1 MSEADLDDVYA
12 SDEYE
17 PESPT
22 RLQPSP
28 THAQQSPVLSAAV
41 PTFQLDANLPDD
53 DESEFGAVTPLPRE
67 KSKRGTPR
75 ESNALSGRH
84 LMDNTPW
91 TYTVSALQVRMLRIP
106 VVDSAAIRELRVFAT
121 IDKQAAQ
128 SRGSR
133 WKQELH
139 SVGGGSPLRSTKK
152 RGKRNKSLRR
162 VEPYRRSGLI
172 EEAKWMRAD
181 GKLQWTF
188 PMERFRRLKAY
199 APRIKAFVY
208 GIGEAGAVNHSRAQM
223 ENLARQEKDG
233 AILSFGWFFLDL
245 RTPDLPERWLK
256 LQNSPFGGEILISST
271 FLPVELSSTQPAQS
285 VKKSTTQT
293 EDKGH
298 ANVPAETRKMTVNK
312 AEAVPT
318 VVSGENGEYLQIGDG
333 SGPDIFELSV
343 FIQAAFNLLKVV
355 ETSMGE
361 NRHELE
367 QTGFW
372 LSYSLFDVVVQTDI
386 FHNLS
391 VAEFSPI
398 RDSFRVKTSLKDLT
412 LCLEA
417 VGNLSVFMCTE
428 NRVLAGVEIPLHQ
441 LLLNGFFAEGTNKPR
456 LGDTVDIDGKFS
468 FPDFEDAVISASVA
482 VELVESKDT
491 RIQRDRPEN
500 NKSGQNPEIEVLKQ
514 ATTTHDD
521 ETIPAETCEVNA
533 GDQVLFKLDHIRL
546 KTLAISRFTGEENL
560 CLEVVIGEQEV
571 SGVLEFC
578 SYTKQQAFATCVA
591 LGAVLENFSCQTALD
606 TVIRIRCF
614 ASVSNNFVASSSE
627 SAKAIQDDE
636 GYPRSIVFP
645 MLNESKQSVGQC
657 TLTCTRGPEA
667 HQQLGRELLRDAIQE
682 ERYYRLCL
690 KLKSV
695 RDIEIPGGYSLRY
708 LNPFLSSAPVTSD
721 WFTVK
726 DKGEL
731 ESLSFYCMFNLT
743 KNPLQ
748 LKQEMQESVRID
760 LISSDEETVGSA
772 VFSMSYLYFSEE
784 HFCCSE
790 DSCGEIFKTQSET
803 EAHWLEVHTDSKLPD
818 TQAGPEAYSHS
829 YRSCSINIPIVS
841 ADISNGSAVQQP
853 RRVGSIRVSAF
864 LEDIGLLTEK
874 HAAAQRAVL
883 TLSSPPL
890 QEKVNIKEE
899 TLDESR
905 LHEDVS
911 AKKVRE
917 QSTGTSVLREAEE
930 TSRNTPATRGVST
943 VEVSADNSHEE
954 ERARQLREREKEAA
968 QLKETLER
976 ERSAWKQEQHLQQ
989 LQWKRR
995 FAEMEKA
1002 RMDELEE
1009 EWARREEERSNLL
1022 KVAQEEYQRLEQTL
1036 RKSLA
1041 DLETRERRLAVAESA
1056 LQREQEAKR
1065 DENDSLQ
1072 RRLKSEQSHTL
1083 SLAKKQTEA
1092 YERRI
1097 ALLESQL
1104 SDAERRA
1111 KQVEAD
1117 FAEYRQQQRKL
1128 PESKLR
1134 EEIAALKGNVSEL
1147 EKQKMAKERECE
1159 IAEAN
1164 IGKMKA
1170 QVDQMAGLLNRE
1182 KKKHEARVVDE
1193 LEKLRVKYIA
1203 REEKYVLDGDRDELR
1218 AIKKQLDDLKGYKL
1232 RGNGG
1237 KRRFH
1242 RQRSHESPSPQHHRN
1257 HWHTQSRQTA
1267 FVHHSRSSSE
1277 HYHPGSS
1284 FHSDHAYGD
1293 ASDWEASSCVEIR
1306 RVDTTP
1312 QLTSREPQG
1321 EREYSSSRSHIFN
1334 HEGSLATDNFD
1345 TDQDQGE
1352 LEDSEDTHGGP
1363 PDTELGRLLRERKLL
1378 LDSGAYDAQSY
1389 LVREL
1394 DRLISVTKAKAGHQS
1409 VRSS

>member
-245 RTPDLPERWLK
+245 R
-256 LQNSPFGGEILISST
+256 FVIL
-271 FLPVELSSTQPAQS
+271 F
-285 VKKSTTQT
+285 
-293 EDKGH
+293 
-298 ANVPAETRKMTVNK
+298 
-312 AEAVPT
+312 
-318 VVSGENGEYLQIGDG
+318 
-333 SGPDIFELSV
+333 
-343 FIQAAFNLLKVV
+343 
-355 ETSMGE
+355 
-361 NRHELE
+361 
-367 QTGFW
+367 
-372 LSYSLFDVVVQTDI
+372 
-386 FHNLS
+386 
-391 VAEFSPI
+391 
-398 RDSFRVKTSLKDLT
+398 
-412 LCLEA
+412 
-417 VGNLSVFMCTE
+417 
-428 NRVLAGVEIPLHQ
+428 
-441 LLLNGFFAEGTNKPR
+441 
-456 LGDTVDIDGKFS
+456 
-468 FPDFEDAVISASVA
+468 
-482 VELVESKDT
+482 
-491 RIQRDRPEN
+491 
-500 NKSGQNPEIEVLKQ
+500 
-514 ATTTHDD
+514 
-521 ETIPAETCEVNA
+521 
-533 GDQVLFKLDHIRL
+533 
-546 KTLAISRFTGEENL
+546 
-560 CLEVVIGEQEV
+560 
-571 SGVLEFC
+571 
-578 SYTKQQAFATCVA
+578 
-591 LGAVLENFSCQTALD
+591 
-606 TVIRIRCF
+606 
-614 ASVSNNFVASSSE
+614 
-627 SAKAIQDDE
+627 
-636 GYPRSIVFP
+636 
-645 MLNESKQSVGQC
+645 
-657 TLTCTRGPEA
+657 
-667 HQQLGRELLRDAIQE
+667 
-682 ERYYRLCL
+682 
-690 KLKSV
+690 
-695 RDIEIPGGYSLRY
+695 DIEIPGGYSLRY

-1394 DRLISVTKAKAGHQS
+1394 DRLISVTKAKAGHQRS
-1409 VRSS
+1409 VA

>member
-1 MSEADLDDVYA
+1 MSEADPDDVYA

-28 THAQQSPVLSAAV
+28 THAQQSSVLSAAV

-67 KSKRGTPR
+67 KSKRGRTPR
-75 ESNALSGRH
+75 ESNAVSGRH

-152 RGKRNKSLRR
+152 
-162 VEPYRRSGLI
+162 
-172 EEAKWMRAD
+172 
-181 GKLQWTF
+181 
-188 PMERFRRLKAY
+188 
-199 APRIKAFVY
+199 
-208 GIGEAGAVNHSRAQM
+208 H
-223 ENLARQEKDG
+223 
-233 AILSFGWFFLDL
+233 
-245 RTPDLPERWLK
+245 
-256 LQNSPFGGEILISST
+256 
-271 FLPVELSSTQPAQS
+271 
-285 VKKSTTQT
+285 
-293 EDKGH
+293 
-298 ANVPAETRKMTVNK
+298 
-312 AEAVPT
+312 
-318 VVSGENGEYLQIGDG
+318 
-333 SGPDIFELSV
+333 
-343 FIQAAFNLLKVV
+343 
-355 ETSMGE
+355 
-361 NRHELE
+361 
-367 QTGFW
+367 
-372 LSYSLFDVVVQTDI
+372 
-386 FHNLS
+386 
-391 VAEFSPI
+391 
-398 RDSFRVKTSLKDLT
+398 
-412 LCLEA
+412 
-417 VGNLSVFMCTE
+417 
-428 NRVLAGVEIPLHQ
+428 
-441 LLLNGFFAEGTNKPR
+441 
-456 LGDTVDIDGKFS
+456 
-468 FPDFEDAVISASVA
+468 
-482 VELVESKDT
+482 
-491 RIQRDRPEN
+491 
-500 NKSGQNPEIEVLKQ
+500 
-514 ATTTHDD
+514 
-521 ETIPAETCEVNA
+521 
-533 GDQVLFKLDHIRL
+533 
-546 KTLAISRFTGEENL
+546 
-560 CLEVVIGEQEV
+560 
-571 SGVLEFC
+571 
-578 SYTKQQAFATCVA
+578 
-591 LGAVLENFSCQTALD
+591 
-606 TVIRIRCF
+606 
-614 ASVSNNFVASSSE
+614 
-627 SAKAIQDDE
+627 
-636 GYPRSIVFP
+636 
-645 MLNESKQSVGQC
+645 
-657 TLTCTRGPEA
+657 
-667 HQQLGRELLRDAIQE
+667 
-682 ERYYRLCL
+682 
-690 KLKSV
+690 
-695 RDIEIPGGYSLRY
+695 IEIPGGYSLRY

-731 ESLSFYCMFNLT
+731 ESLSFYCMFDLT

-841 ADISNGSAVQQP
+841 ADTSNGSAVQQP

-911 AKKVRE
+911 AKKMRE
-917 QSTGTSVLREAEE
+917 QST
-930 TSRNTPATRGVST
+930 
-943 VEVSADNSHEE
+943 VSADNSHEE

-1022 KVAQEEYQRLEQTL
+1022 KAAQEEYQRLEQTL

-1041 DLETRERRLAVAESA
+1041 DLETRERHLAVAESA

-1218 AIKKQLDDLKGYKL
+1218 AIKKQLDDLKGFKL
-1232 RGNGG
+1232 RGNV
-1237 KRRFH
+1237 
-1242 RQRSHESPSPQHHRN
+1242 N
-1257 HWHTQSRQTA
+1257 ITTQDLVFTLITPTEMQATGR
-1267 FVHHSRSSSE
+1267 
-1277 HYHPGSS
+1277 HPPASKL
-1284 FHSDHAYGD
+1284 D
-1293 ASDWEASSCVEIR
+1293 A
-1306 RVDTTP
+1306 
-1312 QLTSREPQG
+1312 
-1321 EREYSSSRSHIFN
+1321 
-1334 HEGSLATDNFD
+1334 
-1345 TDQDQGE
+1345 
-1352 LEDSEDTHGGP
+1352 
-1363 PDTELGRLLRERKLL
+1363 
-1378 LDSGAYDAQSY
+1378 
-1389 LVREL
+1389 
-1394 DRLISVTKAKAGHQS
+1394 
-1409 VRSS
+1409 